1 MSSHLAS
8 SLVARS
14 ELVEEFKR
22 CYATFGRDTIAQLQK
37 VYDPAITFIDPLH
50 RIDGWPA
57 LEHYFAASAANLDYC
72 RFDFVDSVVGE
83 SAAFFKWHMHY
94 AHRKIAKGKALSL
107 VGATQIKFTHT
118 ISYHEDFYDLG
129 AMVYQHIPIIGLGI
143 HKLRQCMLRASLR
156 GR

>member
-57 LEHYFAASAANLDYC
+57 LERYFAASAANLDYC

-83 SAAFFKWHMHY
+83 SAAFLNGTCTM
-94 AHRKIAKGKALSL
+94 RTAKL
-107 VGATQIKFTHT
+107 
-118 ISYHEDFYDLG
+118 
-129 AMVYQHIPIIGLGI
+129 
-143 HKLRQCMLRASLR
+143 LRAKR
-156 GR
+156 

>member
-1 MSSHLAS
+1 
-8 SLVARS
+8 
-14 ELVEEFKR
+14 
-22 CYATFGRDTIAQLQK
+22 
-37 VYDPAITFIDPLH
+37 
-50 RIDGWPA
+50 
-57 LEHYFAASAANLDYC
+57 
-72 RFDFVDSVVGE
+72 
-83 SAAFFKWHMHY
+83 MHY

-107 VGATQIKFTHT
+107 AGATQIKFTHT

>member
-22 CYATFGRDTIAQLQK
+22 CYATFGVDTIPRLQK
-37 VYDPAITFIDPLH
+37 VYDPGVTFVDPLH

-57 LEHYFAASAANLDYC
+57 LERYFAASAANLHYC
-72 RFDFVDSVVGE
+72 RFDFIDSVVGE
-83 SAAFFKWHMHY
+83 NTAFFKWHMHY
-94 AHRKIAKGKALSL
+94 AHQKIARGRALSL
-107 VGATQIKFTHT
+107 VGASEIKFAQAIT
-118 ISYHEDFYDLG
+118 YHEDFYDLG

-143 HKLRQCMLRASLR
+143 QKLRHCMARASR
-156 GR
+156 SGR